1 MHELAAFPA
10 APAVPCVGRTRERR
24 LLQCYA
30 QIVRQREGTDDRSG
44 GCQRGS
50 RNAAVDRLVR
60 IREREADA
68 RLGVQPVLDGRQ
80 RTRPGQ
86 QLNEYPVPPAKN
98 GDSQAG
104 GLTYSYRSA
113 TVGST
118 SIARRA
124 GT

>member
-10 APAVPCVGRTRERR
+10 APVVPCVGRTRERG
-24 LLQCYA
+24 LLKCSA
-30 QIVRQREGTDDRSG
+30 HILRQLEGTDDRSG
-44 GCQRGS
+44 GCRGS

-68 RLGVQPVLDGRQ
+68 RLGVPPVLDGRQ